1 MYTVKQAS
9 KALGISNTTLRQRG
23 AEYAEF
29 LSDQASPPKGQTRKY
44 TDEDIDVLWTVAAL
58 KTQNKTDEEIAAALE
73 RGERSKPVEPPGQ
86 QEKKEKT
93 TIPGDD
99 KALVTSEFAAALQS
113 YETQLTKLQQKND
126 ELHERLLD
134 AEKRATIAETKLE
147 VVSIL
152 GDDETT
158 AGGDVQSGGG
168 DDRQLT
174 MRQRLAKWI
183 AGES

>member
-1 MYTVKQAS
+1 MFTVKQVAT
-9 KALGISNTTLRQRG
+9 ALGISNTLLRQRG
-23 AEYAEF
+23 AEYADY
-29 LSDQASPPKGQTRKY
+29 LSDSANPGKGKERKY
-44 TDEDIDVLWTVAAL
+44 TEDDVATLQTIEVL
-58 KTQNKTDEEIAAALE
+58 RSQNKSEDEITEALVA
-73 RGERSKPVEPPGQ
+73 GERYEPAEMPGAKQ
-86 QEKKEKT
+86 AA
-93 TIPGDD
+93 PGKDD

-126 ELHERLLD
+126 ELHNQVLELTER
-134 AEKRATIAETKLE
+134 AIRAETKLE